1 MMEVMTMWMPDPATL
16 SRPAYRS
23 LARAIV
29 TAIDDGRLRPGD
41 RLPTHR
47 DLAFRLGLSV
57 QTVSRAYETLIRADV
72 ITGEVGRGTYVKSA
86 PGDGRGPPYQRLETG
101 ERVIDCSM
109 LTPVLAP
116 LHNTALAEAL
126 TGLAGE
132 IPSEVLGSFRPR
144 QALRSHV
151 ERAQI
156 WLALCG
162 VEAHVDRILPTNG
175 ATPAMTVALLTAGAP
190 GDLVVTEELG
200 HHTLKNLTRLHG
212 LKLEGLA
219 CDEQGIIP
227 DALSQAARLRK
238 ARVLY
243 VMPSGNNARALTMGA
258 ARRAEIIA
266 VARQHDMLIVEN
278 DAWGPLEP
286 RRPPPLAML
295 APERVFYFTGLS
307 KCLIPALRSG
317 WLIVPD
323 SHVTA
328 AFSRHMV
335 TNWMASPLVAE
346 LAARLIDDGTA
357 MQLLRW
363 QRRALA
369 RRNALARQLLEGLN
383 MHGGRHGLHVWL
395 PMPEGW
401 DEAGF
406 VNSARLRGVAVA
418 PGSAFETDLSG
429 RRIQGVRICL
439 GAPEEPALREGLSLI
454 ARLARNM
461 PEPDFLTL

>member
-1 MMEVMTMWMPDPATL
+1 MWLPDPASL
-16 SRPAYRS
+16 GRPAYRS

-29 TAIDDGRLRPGD
+29 AAISEGTLRPGD

-57 QTVSRAYETLIRADV
+57 QTVSRAYEALIRADV
-72 ITGEVGRGTYVKSA
+72 IAGEVGRGTYVKSTHS
-86 PGDGRGPPYQRLETG
+86 DGRGPPYQRLDSDEP
-101 ERVIDCSM
+101 VIDCSM

-116 LHNTALAEAL
+116 LHREALDGALA
-126 TGLAGE
+126 GLVGQ
-132 IPSEVLGSFRPR
+132 IPPEVLASFRPR
-144 QALRSHV
+144 QALRTHV
-151 ERAQI
+151 ERAQV
-156 WLALCG
+156 WLRLCG
-162 VEAHVDRILPTNG
+162 IEARTDCILPTNG
-175 ATPAMTVALLTAGAP
+175 ATPAMTVALLSAGAP

-200 HHTLKNLTRLHG
+200 HHTLRSLTRLHG
-212 LKLEGLA
+212 LKLEGLE
-219 CDEQGIIP
+219 CDDQGILP
-227 DALSQAARLRK
+227 GALDQAARQRK

-258 ARRAEIIA
+258 ERRADIVA
-266 VARQHDMLIVEN
+266 VARRHDMLIVEN
-278 DAWGPLEP
+278 DAWGPLAP

-317 WLIVPD
+317 WLIVPE

-346 LAARLIDDGTA
+346 LAARMIDDGTA
-357 MQLLRW
+357 LRLLRW

-369 RRNALARQLLEGLN
+369 RRNALARQLLDGLG

-395 PMPEGW
+395 PLPEGW

-406 VNSARLRGVAVA
+406 VNSARLRGVAIA
-418 PGSAFETDLSG
+418 PGSAFETDLAR

-439 GAPEEPALREGLSLI
+439 GAPDEPALREALTLI
-454 ARLARNM
+454 ARLARNA

>member
-1 MMEVMTMWMPDPATL
+1 MWMPDPATL
-16 SRPAYRS
+16 TRPAYRS

-29 TAIDDGRLRPGD
+29 AAIDDGRLRPGD

-47 DLAFRLGLSV
+47 ELAFRLALSV
-57 QTVSRAYETLIRADV
+57 QTVSRAYEALIRADV

-101 ERVIDCSM
+101 EPVIDCSM
-109 LTPVLAP
+109 LMPVLGPHHASAMDA
-116 LHNTALAEAL
+116 ALA
-126 TGLAGE
+126 GLAGT
-132 IPSEVLGSFRPR
+132 IPPEVLGSFRPR
-144 QALRSHV
+144 QALRAHV

-162 VEAHVDRILPTNG
+162 VEARADCILPTNG
-175 ATPAMTVALLTAGAP
+175 ATPAMTVALMTAGAP

-219 CDEQGIIP
+219 CDAQGILP
-227 DALSQAARLRK
+227 DALDQAARLRK

-243 VMPSGNNARALTMGA
+243 IMPSGNNARALTMDAG
-258 ARRAEIIA
+258 RRAAIIA

-295 APERVFYFTGLS
+295 APERVFYITSLS
-307 KCLIPALRSG
+307 KCLMPALRTG
-317 WLIVPD
+317 WLVVPE

-346 LAARLIDDGTA
+346 LAARMIEDGTA
-357 MQLLRW
+357 LRLLRW

-369 RRNALARQLLEGLN
+369 RRNAMAGQLLDGLG

-395 PMPEGW
+395 PLPAGW

-418 PGSAFETDLSG
+418 PGSAFETDLS
-429 RRIQGVRICL
+429 RRRQHGMRICL
-439 GAPEEPALREGLSLI
+439 GAPEEPALREGLNVI
-454 ARLARNM
+454 ARLARNA

>member
-57 QTVSRAYETLIRADV
+57 QTVSRAYEALIRADV

-86 PGDGRGPPYQRLETG
+86 PGDGRGPPYQRLDTG
-101 ERVIDCSM
+101 EPVIDCSM
-109 LTPVLAP
+109 LMPVLGP
-116 LHNTALAEAL
+116 LHKAALDSALA
-126 TGLAGE
+126 GLAGAV
-132 IPSEVLGSFRPR
+132 PSEVLGSFRPR

-175 ATPAMTVALLTAGAP
+175 ATPAMTVAMLTAGAP

-219 CDEQGIIP
+219 CDEHGILP
-227 DALSQAARLRK
+227 AALDQAARLRK

-243 VMPSGNNARALTMGA
+243 TMPSGNNARALTMGA
-258 ARRAEIIA
+258 PRRAEIIA

-286 RRPPPLAML
+286 RRPPPLLML
-295 APERVFYFTGLS
+295 APERVFYFTSLT
-307 KCLIPALRSG
+307 KCLMPALRSG
-317 WLIVPD
+317 WLVVPE

-346 LAARLIDDGTA
+346 LSARLIEDGSA
-357 MQLLRW
+357 LQLLRW
-363 QRRALA
+363 QRGALA
-369 RRNALARQLLEGLN
+369 RRNTLARQVLEGLGL
-383 MHGGRHGLHVWL
+383 HGGRHGLHVWL
-395 PMPEGW
+395 PLPAGW

-406 VNSARLRGVAVA
+406 VNSARLRGVALA
-418 PGSAFETDLSG
+418 PGSAFETDLS
-429 RRIQGVRICL
+429 RRRLQGVRICL
-439 GAPEEPALREGLSLI
+439 GAPEEPALREGLNLI
-454 ARLARNM
+454 ARLARNA

>member
-1 MMEVMTMWMPDPATL
+1 MTMWMPDPASL

-29 TAIDDGRLRPGD
+29 AAISDGTLRPGD

-57 QTVSRAYETLIRADV
+57 QTVSRAYEALIRADV

-86 PGDGRGPPYQRLETG
+86 PGDGRGPPYQRLDGG
-101 ERVIDCSM
+101 EPVIDCSM
-109 LTPVLAP
+109 LTPVLTPMHGAA
-116 LHNTALAEAL
+116 LDSALA
-126 TGLAGE
+126 GLAGSV
-132 IPSEVLGSFRPR
+132 PPEVLGSFRPR
-144 QALRSHV
+144 MALRSHV
-151 ERAQI
+151 ERAQT

-162 VEAHVDRILPTNG
+162 IEARADRILPTNG
-175 ATPAMTVALLTAGAP
+175 ATPAMTVALLSAGAP

-200 HHTLKNLTRLHG
+200 HHTLKSLTQLHG

-219 CDEQGIIP
+219 CDDQGILP
-227 DALSQAARLRK
+227 AALDQAARQRK

-243 VMPSGNNARALTMGA
+243 VMPSGNSARALTMGA
-258 ARRAEIIA
+258 QRRADIVA
-266 VARQHDMLIVEN
+266 VARLHDMLIVEN

-286 RRPPPLAML
+286 RRPAPLAML
-295 APERVFYFTGLS
+295 APERVFYFTALS

-317 WLIVPD
+317 WLVVPE

-328 AFSRHMV
+328 AFGRHMV
-335 TNWMASPLVAE
+335 TNWMASALVAE
-346 LAARLIDDGTA
+346 LSARMIEDGTA
-357 MQLLRW
+357 LQLLRW

-369 RRNALARQLLEGLN
+369 RRNVLARRLLDGL
-383 MHGGRHGLHVWL
+383 GLQGSPHGLHVWL
-395 PMPEGW
+395 PLPPGW

-418 PGSAFETDLSG
+418 PGSAFETDPSR

-439 GAPEEPALREGLSLI
+439 GAPDEPALREGLSLI

>member
-1 MMEVMTMWMPDPATL
+1 MMQIMTMWLPDPASL

-23 LARAIV
+23 LARAIIA
-29 TAIDDGRLRPGD
+29 AIDEGTLRPGD

-57 QTVSRAYETLIRADV
+57 QTVSRAYEALIRADV

-109 LTPVLAP
+109 LTPVLSP
-116 LHNTALAEAL
+116 LHNTVLERALV
-126 TGLAGE
+126 GLAGT
-132 IPSEVLGSFRPR
+132 IPPEVLGSFRPR
-144 QALRSHV
+144 QALRAHV

-162 VEAHVDRILPTNG
+162 VDARSDCILPTNG

-258 ARRAEIIA
+258 ARRGEIIA

>member
-1 MMEVMTMWMPDPATL
+1 MTIWLPDPASIT
-16 SRPAYRS
+16 RPAYRS
-23 LARAIV
+23 LARAV
-29 TAIDDGRLRPGD
+29 VAAIESGALRPGD

-47 DLAFRLGLSV
+47 ELSYRLGLSV
-57 QTVSRAYETLIRADV
+57 QTVSRAYEALIRADV
-72 ITGEVGRGTYVKSA
+72 VTGEVGRGTYVKA
-86 PGDGRGPPYQRLETG
+86 MTPDGRAPPYHRLDGDEP
-101 ERVIDCSM
+101 VIDCSM
-109 LTPVLAP
+109 LTPVLGAP
-116 LHNTALAEAL
+116 QREAMDKALA
-126 TGLAGE
+126 GLSGHVPPE
-132 IPSEVLGSFRPR
+132 ILGSFRPR
-144 QALRSHV
+144 QALRAHV
-151 ERAQI
+151 ERARP

-162 VEAHVDRILPTNG
+162 IEARADQILPTNG
-175 ATPAMTVALLTAGAP
+175 ATPAMTVALLSAGAP

-200 HHTLKNLTRLHG
+200 HHTLKSLTRLHG

-219 CDEQGIIP
+219 CDDQGILP
-227 DALSQAARLRK
+227 DALERAATQRG

-258 ARRAEIIA
+258 DRRAAIVALARR
-266 VARQHDMLIVEN
+266 HDLLIVEN

-295 APERVFYFTGLS
+295 APERVFYFTALS

-317 WLIVPD
+317 WLVVPE

-346 LAARLIDDGTA
+346 LAARMIEDGTA
-357 MQLLRW
+357 LELLRW
-363 QRRALA
+363 QRKELA
-369 RRNALARQLLEGLN
+369 RRNTIARRLLEGLGVQ
-383 MHGGRHGLHVWL
+383 GGAHGLHVWL
-395 PMPEGW
+395 PLPEGW

-406 VNSARLRGVAVA
+406 VRSARLRGVAIA
-418 PGSAFETDLSG
+418 AGSAFETGSL
-429 RRIQGVRICL
+429 RPRAQGLRICL
-439 GAPEEPALREGLSLI
+439 GAPDERGLRDALTMI